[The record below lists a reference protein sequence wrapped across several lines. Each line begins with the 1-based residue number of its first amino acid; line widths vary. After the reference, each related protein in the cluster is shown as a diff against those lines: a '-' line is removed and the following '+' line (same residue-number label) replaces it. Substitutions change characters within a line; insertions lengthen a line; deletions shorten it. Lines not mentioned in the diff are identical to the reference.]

1 VTNATNLQYA
11 TTTNTASVG
20 IKQPVYKYWS
30 LDTLTG
36 YANFFYYE
44 INPLY
49 GISCSGDGLAE
60 RSAIV
65 SLALVLIVTS
75 DLVLLSETDVYT

>member
-1 VTNATNLQYA
+1 MPQICSMPQQLT
-11 TTTNTASVG
+11 
-20 IKQPVYKYWS
+20 QPLWVS
-30 LDTLTG
+30 SSQCTSTDLLIPSQVMQ
-36 YANFFYYE
+36 AFYYE

-65 SLALVLIVTS
+65 SLALVLKVTS